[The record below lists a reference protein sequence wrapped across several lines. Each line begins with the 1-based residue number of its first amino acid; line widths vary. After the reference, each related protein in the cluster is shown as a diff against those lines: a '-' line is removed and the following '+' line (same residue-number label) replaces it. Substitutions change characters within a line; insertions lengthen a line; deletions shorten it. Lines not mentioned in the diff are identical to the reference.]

1 MNATMTDVATR
12 ILQHVEHGLDR
23 PVKGPVTLGSH
34 LAHDLQLDS
43 MESVAL
49 LAELEDHYGVTLP
62 VQMFQ
67 RARTLSDVAQGVAE
81 ALQAS
86 AGRASR

>member
-12 ILQHVEHGLDR
+12 ILQHVENGLDR

-62 VQMFQ
+62 VQVFQ
-67 RARTLSDVAQGVAE
+67 RAQTLGDVAQAVVE
-81 ALQAS
+81 VL
-86 AGRASR
+86 GRHGGQGT